1 MLSSQIST
9 ERAQQPSNVS
19 STTDAAARQHRR
31 QLIWMVLI
39 GLVLRLAVMTI
50 GHTYRFPARRD
61 HFEFGWET
69 GRLARSIAAGHG
81 FGSPFHGE
89 TGPSAWVA
97 PLYPY
102 FLAGLFK
109 IFGIYSNTA
118 AWVAL
123 AVNSVFSALTS
134 VTIFL
139 IGEEIFG
146 GAVAL
151 WSAWIWTFLPYSMYW
166 AIRFAWETS
175 LATFLLSAVFLLAV
189 KLERRSRLSWWLL
202 FGFCWALI
210 ALCNPSLLAFLPFCG
225 AWIIWRQFRGG
236 VLRISHAAFSGLLFL
251 AMIAP
256 WTARNYATFGKLILF
271 RGNLGAELRLGNG
284 PNADGQWMY
293 WLHPTQDPGELAKYR
308 AMGEVAYV
316 TMRRQQ
322 ALDWIRQNPR
332 LFAINSL
339 KRFYFFWSGT
349 PRPGLSTFEE
359 TLRFSLFALSTT
371 LPFLGLAVAF
381 RQRRRASYLFLWMFV
396 SVPLVYY
403 FTFVLPRYR
412 HPIEPQM
419 LLLAIFLISQVE
431 WRPRVKDRA
440 IAAPAQNGEPNPVA
454 SDSDRD
460 LHPDSNSRKL
470 HSH

>member
-1 MLSSQIST
+1 MLPSQIPGT
-9 ERAQQPSNVS
+9 AGQPGPGFDS
-19 STTDAAARQHRR
+19 TDAAVRQRSSSHR

-39 GLVLRLAVMTI
+39 GLILRLAVMTI

-81 FGSPFHGE
+81 FASPFHGE

-139 IGEEIFG
+139 IGEELFS

-151 WSAWIWTFLPYSMYW
+151 WSAWIWTFLPYSIYW

-175 LATFLLSAVFLLAV
+175 LATFLLTVVFLLAIR
-189 KLERRSRLSWWLL
+189 LGRSSRLRWWLL

-225 AWIIWRQFRGG
+225 LWIAWRQFRGG
-236 VLRISHAAFSGLLFL
+236 FLRPSHAALSGLLFL

-256 WTARNYATFGKLILF
+256 WTARNYAT
-271 RGNLGAELRLGNG
+271 
-284 PNADGQWMY
+284 
-293 WLHPTQDPGELAKYR
+293 
-308 AMGEVAYV
+308 
-316 TMRRQQ
+316 
-322 ALDWIRQNPR
+322 
-332 LFAINSL
+332 
-339 KRFYFFWSGT
+339 
-349 PRPGLSTFEE
+349 
-359 TLRFSLFALSTT
+359 
-371 LPFLGLAVAF
+371 
-381 RQRRRASYLFLWMFV
+381 
-396 SVPLVYY
+396 
-403 FTFVLPRYR
+403 
-412 HPIEPQM
+412 
-419 LLLAIFLISQVE
+419 
-431 WRPRVKDRA
+431 
-440 IAAPAQNGEPNPVA
+440 
-454 SDSDRD
+454 
-460 LHPDSNSRKL
+460 
-470 HSH
+470 

>member
-1 MLSSQIST
+1 MLPSQTST
-9 ERAQQPSNVS
+9 ALAQQVS
-19 STTDAAARQHRR
+19 TASALSDAAARQHRR
-31 QLIWMVLI
+31 QLLWMVLI
-39 GLVLRLAVMTI
+39 GFLLRLAVMSI

-109 IFGIYSNTA
+109 IFGIYSNAA
-118 AWVAL
+118 AWAAL

-151 WSAWIWTFLPYSMYW
+151 WSAWIWTFLPYSIYW

-175 LATFLLSAVFLLAV
+175 LATFLLSAVFLLAIR
-189 KLERRSRLSWWLL
+189 LERRSRLRWWLL

-210 ALCNPSLLAFLPFCG
+210 GLCNPSLLAFLPFCG
-225 AWIIWRQFRGG
+225 FWIIWRQSRAGI
-236 VLRISHAAFSGLLFL
+236 LRISHPVLSGLLFL
-251 AMIAP
+251 ALIAP
-256 WTARNYATFGKLILF
+256 WTARNYVTFGKFIPF
-271 RGNLGAELRLGNG
+271 RGNFGAELRLGNG

-316 TMRRQQ
+316 EMRRQQ
-322 ALDWIRQNPR
+322 ALEWIRQNPQ

-339 KRFYFFWSGT
+339 KRFFFFWSGT

-359 TLRFSLFALSTT
+359 TLRFALFALSTA
-371 LPFLGLAVAF
+371 LPFLGLWVAF
-381 RQRRRASYLFLWMFV
+381 SQRRRASFLFLWMFV

-412 HPIEPQM
+412 HPIEPEM
-419 LLLAIFLISQVE
+419 LLLAIFLLSQVQTS
-431 WRPRVKDRA
+431 RRNKA
-440 IAAPAQNGEPNPVA
+440 HSIAAPAE
-454 SDSDRD
+454 
-460 LHPDSNSRKL
+460 
-470 HSH
+470 